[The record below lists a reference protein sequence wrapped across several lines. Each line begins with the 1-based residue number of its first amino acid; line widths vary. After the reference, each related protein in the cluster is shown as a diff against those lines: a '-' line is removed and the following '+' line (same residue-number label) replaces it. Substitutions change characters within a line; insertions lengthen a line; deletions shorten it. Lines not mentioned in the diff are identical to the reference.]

1 MLTRRALGPRR
12 ATVAPS
18 EPGAWTDGVPTNPTV
33 DPLPAPSV
41 SVTRNDPAA
50 EGIASTPT
58 SRNWRTSVLPDAP
71 PRGIWPTPM
80 TLALNTGPGMRV
92 GAIEGVGGESGWSRS
107 RRLVLARVTAAE
119 GRQPRRRRPTRRL
132 RPEPTPRPLGT
143 YVRPFVH
150 RPHGRPGS
158 SPHPIA
164 HRHLRATRRP
174 ASKGVC
180 ASRPLRARAIGYRPH
195 QGRHSARAPRLGRR
209 GRLGRRRPLPR

>member
-1 MLTRRALGPRR
+1 MLSSSTLLGSDPRMLTRRALGPRR

-80 TLALNTGPGMRV
+80 TLGRNAGTGILDAAARSGC
-92 GAIEGVGGESGWSRS
+92 ISGGGLFQFQVHFRNF
-107 RRLVLARVTAAE
+107 
-119 GRQPRRRRPTRRL
+119 GRDADRIL
-132 RPEPTPRPLGT
+132 
-143 YVRPFVH
+143 
-150 RPHGRPGS
+150 
-158 SPHPIA
+158 
-164 HRHLRATRRP
+164 
-174 ASKGVC
+174 
-180 ASRPLRARAIGYRPH
+180 
-195 QGRHSARAPRLGRR
+195 
-209 GRLGRRRPLPR
+209 